1 MPWFVPVVAL
11 AKSTVVRYVVAGTVT
26 YFVGSEIVGQI
37 DEDLG
42 ENIDDLE
49 KTLIES
55 GGTIVAGAA
64 ERVGGLTLDFVKG
77 FGSALIDG
85 VDNAYDAVRDKLRGK
100 EDDVIAGFTVGLMAI
115 LTIVY
120 VYNSVKNSS
129 DVV

>member
-49 KTLIES
+49 KTLIDS

-64 ERVGGLTLDFVKG
+64 ERVGGLTLAFVRG

-85 VDNAYDAVRDKLRGK
+85 IDDAYDAVREKLRGK
-100 EDDVIAGFTVGLMAI
+100 EDDVIAGFTVGLMAL

>member
-64 ERVGGLTLDFVKG
+64 ERVGGYFSKEITEEEVEELPKG
-77 FGSALIDG
+77 
-85 VDNAYDAVRDKLRGK
+85 
-100 EDDVIAGFTVGLMAI
+100 
-115 LTIVY
+115 
-120 VYNSVKNSS
+120 
-129 DVV
+129 